1 MPSKPLVF
9 LSYSHKDEAS
19 AEELLK
25 FLRPLEQ
32 TANFQVWSDKELK
45 LGDDWERK
53 IAEALDRTDVAILLV
68 SADYLASRWVQDR
81 ELPQLFKKREN
92 KELRILPIII
102 RPAPWVHTPLAYYQV
117 WPRDGRAISELPINE
132 RDRLWTEFAETLSAI
147 IHRLGEG
154 DSPAAAAVAEK
165 TDTRRDGRIH
175 ENPSS
180 TRTVRGPKVVPPS
193 FFISHATEDGD
204 FAENL
209 KSRMTGAGFAGWMD
223 IDVLEAGVDWRKEI
237 DEALHAACGVILVL
251 SPDSKT
257 SEYVTYEWA
266 YGLGLGLRIVPLLLR
281 ETPIHPR
288 LEAFQ
293 YLDFTNRRA
302 RPWDRLFA
310 LLKELSDSK
319 DKADNES

>member
-25 FLRPLEQ
+25 FIRPLER
-32 TANFQVWSDKELK
+32 TANFQVWSEQDLK
-45 LGDDWERK
+45 PGDDWEQQ
-53 IAEALDRTDVAILLV
+53 IAAALDRADVAILLV
-68 SADYLASRWVQDR
+68 SADYLRSSWVQDW
-81 ELPQLFKKREN
+81 ELPHLFKKQER

-147 IHRLGEG
+147 IHRLTE
-154 DSPAAAAVAEK
+154 DNSPAAAGAEE
-165 TDTRRDGRIH
+165 TDTKRDGRTK

-180 TRTVRGPKVVPPS
+180 MTVRGPKVVAPS
-193 FFISHATEDGD
+193 FFISHAAEDGD

-209 KSRMTGAGFAGWMD
+209 KSRMSVAGFTGWVD

-237 DEALHAACGVILVL
+237 DDALLAACGVILVL

-310 LLKELSDSK
+310 LLKELSDTK
-319 DKADNES
+319 EKANNES